1 MELCK
6 IPTDKKV
13 KPEWKTAGTMSEGR
27 SFLGSVALD
36 GKVYQ
41 LAGCLNE
48 DFSTNEVWDSRTG
61 KFDHIAKCLG
71 KRDSQGQAVLEG
83 EIYVVGG
90 YDNITTKYLKSVEKY
105 CPEANKWFRV
115 ASMNTARRSPGV
127 VSYRNHLYVV
137 GGMGVEDDLS
147 SVEVFNPFS
156 GEWSFLP
163 LEMKEVNGWCSACL
177 GDY

>member
-6 IPTDKKV
+6 IPVDEKV

-27 SFLGSVALD
+27 SFLGSAVLD

-41 LAGCLNE
+41 LAGCVNE

-71 KRDSQGQAVLEG
+71 KRDSQGQAVVEG

-90 YDNITTKYLKSVEKY
+90 YDNITTK
-105 CPEANKWFRV
+105 
-115 ASMNTARRSPGV
+115 
-127 VSYRNHLYVV
+127 
-137 GGMGVEDDLS
+137 
-147 SVEVFNPFS
+147 
-156 GEWSFLP
+156 
-163 LEMKEVNGWCSACL
+163 
-177 GDY
+177 